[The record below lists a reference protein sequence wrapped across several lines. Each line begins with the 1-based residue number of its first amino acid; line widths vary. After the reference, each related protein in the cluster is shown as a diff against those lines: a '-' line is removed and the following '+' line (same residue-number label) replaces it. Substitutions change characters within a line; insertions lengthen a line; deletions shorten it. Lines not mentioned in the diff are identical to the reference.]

1 MVFPAAIWYPY
12 ITRGWRRWRIGAAW
26 IGIRATRIGAG
37 ATRIRVRA
45 AGLLAAVCLWF
56 SYFNFTG
63 GFCARFHFKGDGGN
77 AFLLSSHF
85 SM

>member
-12 ITRGWRRWRIGAAW
+12 ITRGWRRWRIGSTWAVFGAAW
-26 IGIRATRIGAG
+26 IRAG
-37 ATRIRVRA
+37 AAR
-45 AGLLAAVCLWF
+45 LLAAVRLWF
-56 SYFNFTG
+56 SYFDFTG
-63 GFCARFHFKGDGGN
+63 GFCARFHFEGDGGN